1 MITYVKIVLNRRR
14 GAFMKNKI
22 LCLVMV
28 FLFIFQT
35 PIFAQ
40 DSNEKAQQQSAN
52 AMVRLGLLKGYGNG
66 DLGLERNITRA
77 EFATVIIRMMG
88 YEKNPIKV
96 SSTISFKDLSKKHW
110 AYSTV
115 RMAASL
121 GYIKGYSDK
130 TFKPSNNITY
140 AEAIT
145 IMVRVLGY
153 GDKLTGQ
160 WPDNYINKAES
171 LGILKNLDVS
181 VNTPITRG
189 NISILVTNS
198 LNVEIKK

>member
-1 MITYVKIVLNRRR
+1 
-14 GAFMKNKI
+14 MKNKI
-22 LCLVMV
+22 YCLLIV
-28 FLFIFQT
+28 FLILFQVT
-35 PIFAQ
+35 ALAE
-40 DSNEKAQQQSAN
+40 DSDQKIQQQSAN

-66 DLGLERNITRA
+66 DLGLERKITRA

-96 SSTISFKDLSKKHW
+96 SSKISFKDLTKKHW
-110 AYSTV
+110 SYSAV

-121 GYIKGYSDK
+121 GYIKGYSNK

-153 GDKLTGQ
+153 GDKLSGK
-160 WPDNYINKAES
+160 WPDNFINKAKA

-198 LNVEIKK
+198 LNVQMK

>member
-1 MITYVKIVLNRRR
+1 
-14 GAFMKNKI
+14 MKNKI
-22 LCLVMV
+22 LCFIVI

-40 DSNEKAQQQSAN
+40 VSNEQIQQQSAN
-52 AMVRLGLLKGYGNG
+52 AMVKLGLLKGYENGN
-66 DLGLERNITRA
+66 LGLERNITRA

-96 SSTISFKDLSKKHW
+96 SSNISFKDLPKKHW

-121 GYIKGYSDK
+121 GYIKGYSNK

-153 GDKLTGQ
+153 GDKLSGK
-160 WPDNYINKAES
+160 WPDNYIKKANE
-171 LGILKNLDVS
+171 LGILKNLDIS
-181 VNTPITRG
+181 ESTPITRG